1 MSYYIAKVFTFTEDD
16 NGKCVVDEV
25 YLKGAHIDSFE
36 VDGRQC
42 ESEHVEY
49 QHVSDRKEATRFE
62 TKEEALAA
70 IATDTANGRWARW
83 HDSTYWPR
91 VKRVLCDNGL
101 WGTVEE
107 E

>member
-1 MSYYIAKVFTFTEDD
+1 MAYLAKVFTFFENNNKECVIDD
-16 NGKCVVDEV
+16 V
-25 YLKGAHIDSFE
+25 YLRAVYIDGFE

-42 ESEHVEY
+42 ENDHVEY

-62 TKEEALAA
+62 NQADALAA
-70 IATDTANGRWARW
+70 IATDTARGGWARW